1 MPEPSPAPSPKFL
14 IERDVL
20 GQSLST
26 MRTDVSAKLLCR
38 VLDAEAI
45 PKALQA
51 LPSPPIVIGGG
62 SNMLLTQDISQP
74 LIRIEDERVQVHADN
89 DTHVYVDVAAGM
101 NWDAW
106 IDHCLANGWH
116 GLENLALIPGLVG
129 AAPIQNIGAYG
140 VEVAQCIAH
149 VRVFDQQQ
157 KLWLLL
163 DKDAC
168 QFGYRDSLFKH
179 QPDRYIIS
187 HVRFKLSQRY
197 QSLLTYPGVVDALTL
212 LGFDTQQPTAQQVVT
227 AIRSL
232 RQKKLPDPAT
242 TPNLGS
248 FFKNPIVRE
257 QLCHQLLAKE
267 SELVYFPAGDRRKKL
282 SAAWL
287 VDRAGLKGHC
297 VGDACVSTQ
306 HALILIN
313 QGQASGD
320 DFKQLISHVQAE
332 VSRQFGIDL
341 EPEPRL
347 LPHD

>member
-1 MPEPSPAPSPKFL
+1 MEH
-14 IERDVL
+14 DVL

-26 MRTDVSAKLLCR
+26 MQTRISAKLLCR
-38 VLDAEAI
+38 VFDAEAI
-45 PKALQA
+45 PDALNA
-51 LPSPPIVIGGG
+51 LPYPPVVIGSG
-62 SNMLLTQDISQP
+62 SNMLFTRDITQP
-74 LIRIEDERVQVHADN
+74 LMRIEDERVHVHASNHD
-89 DTHVYVDVAAGM
+89 HVHVDVAAGM

-106 IDHCLANGWH
+106 IDHCLDNGWH

-140 VEVAQCIAH
+140 AEVAQCIDH
-149 VRVFDQQQ
+149 VRVYDQQQ

-179 QPDRYIIS
+179 QPDRYVIS
-187 HVRFKLSQRY
+187 HVRFKLSLHY
-197 QSLLTYPGVVDALTL
+197 QPLLTYPGVVDALTA
-212 LGFDTQQPTAQQVVT
+212 LGFDSSNPTATQVVQ
-227 AIRSL
+227 AIRHV
-232 RQKKLPDPAT
+232 RQQKLPNPQI

-257 QLCHQLLAKE
+257 QLCNQLRAQE

-287 VDRAGLKGHC
+287 IDRAGLKGHC

-313 QGQASGD
+313 QGHASGD
-320 DFKQLISHVQAE
+320 EFKKLIQHVQTE
-332 VSRQFGIDL
+332 VSQRFGIEL

-347 LPHD
+347 LPND